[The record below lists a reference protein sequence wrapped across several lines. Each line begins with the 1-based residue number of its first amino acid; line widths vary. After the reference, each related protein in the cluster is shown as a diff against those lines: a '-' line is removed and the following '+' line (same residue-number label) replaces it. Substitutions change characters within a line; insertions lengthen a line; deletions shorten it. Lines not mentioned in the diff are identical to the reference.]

1 MGLRYIRH
9 LGDASRSQSDQLGD
23 KHVETIKA
31 VGILGLG
38 KMGGPMAKHLIA
50 KGYSVLGYDPVAA
63 ASEKAAADGV
73 RVLATAREV
82 AASCQLAIVVV
93 GFDNQVE
100 EVVFG
105 KDGIVEGAK
114 PGLVVA
120 LGSTAAPQYTQGLAT
135 RLAERG
141 ITLLD
146 IPLTRGEQAAL
157 SGKLLILGAGDE
169 AAFEA
174 CCPAFSAFAS
184 DIFHLGPAGCG
195 QVGKMVN
202 NLILWAC
209 VSANDEGLRLGQA
222 LGVDPEKMRAAL
234 HHSSAQ
240 NWAMDWRAEDSGMPW
255 AEKDMNIL
263 LREADMVRI
272 SMPLAGTTKEVIKG
286 LKIRM
291 GLGLPEGFE

>member
-1 MGLRYIRH
+1 M
-9 LGDASRSQSDQLGD
+9 QSIN
-23 KHVETIKA
+23 T

-50 KGYSVLGYDPVAA
+50 KGFSVLGYDPVPAACAQAA
-63 ASEKAAADGV
+63 AEGV

-82 AASCQLAIVVV
+82 ASACELAIVVV

-100 EVVFG
+100 AVVYG
-105 KDGIVEGAK
+105 KDGIVEGARA
-114 PGLVVA
+114 GLIVA
-120 LGSTAAPQYTQGLAT
+120 LGSTAAPQYTRTLAARLAT
-135 RLAERG
+135 RS

-146 IPLTRGEQAAL
+146 IPLTRGERAAVE
-157 SGKLLILGAGDE
+157 GRLLILGAGDE

-174 CCPAFSAFAS
+174 CKPAFSAFAS
-184 DIFHLGPAGCG
+184 DIFHLGPAGAG

-209 VSANDEGLRLGQA
+209 TSANDEGLRLGQA
-222 LGVDPEKMRAAL
+222 LGVDPEKLRAAL

-240 NWAMDWRAEDSGMPW
+240 NWAMDFRAEDSGMPW

-263 LREADMVRI
+263 LREADMVRL

-291 GLGLPEGFE
+291 GLGLPDGFE